1 MLDCISPGSWLLVIL
16 MSPVN
21 YKTLNFDTILVPKK
35 VIFCRHRFMTSC
47 FDGQVSVRGFI

>member
-1 MLDCISPGSWLLVIL
+1 MLFCISPGSWLLVIL
-16 MSPVN
+16 NNPIN

-35 VIFCRHRFMTSC
+35 VVFCRHRFMTSC